1 MAYFTAKYN
10 KSTVH
15 GKTIWSENDIKV
27 TSDHGRYY
35 LYKKDYRIA
44 EIISGKETFDKKY
57 KGSYH
62 NWIQS
67 IKKKDMEKIEK
78 LKKMA
83 QEIIDDTKQI
93 EDIWN

>member
-1 MAYFTAKYN
+1 MGYFTAKYS
-10 KSTVH
+10 KSEKY
-15 GKTIWSENDIKV
+15 GKVIWSEDDIKV

-62 NWIQS
+62 NWIQA
-67 IKKKDMEKIEK
+67 IRKKDMEKIQK
-78 LKKMA
+78 LKSMA
-83 QEIIDDTKQI
+83 QEILDDTKQI
-93 EDIWN
+93 EEIWS